1 MLPPS
6 WLFCLL
12 HQKFVTSSKEKDVIY
27 EKKRVKLVDVQ
38 SEIKRFEGM
47 IKNIQNVIE
56 NILKPQST
64 AISQTYSEN
73 QGKLKKLS

>member
-1 MLPPS
+1 
-6 WLFCLL
+6 
-12 HQKFVTSSKEKDVIY
+12 VIY
-27 EKKRVKLVDVQ
+27 EKKRIKLLDVM
-38 SEIKRFEGM
+38 SEIKRFEAM

-73 QGKLKKLS
+73 YGKLKKLN